1 MSACHPQVRQ
11 REQRHQLRSILGQAT
26 EARLHITELPLD
38 HPKRVLNLGPYLSLG
53 FLDLASGF
61 VQRAALAQLF
71 VSAAPCCHLPNHFA
85 AIMLGTLLDAGI
97 TRIGA
102 DHVFLA
108 MQQLV
113 DLGDVRHVSRRT
125 YHAMHQARFVI
136 DADVGLQSGKT
147 GVLPPLSPLRTVRE
161 SHPSYGSSLPAA

>member
-1 MSACHPQVRQ
+1 
-11 REQRHQLRSILGQAT
+11 
-26 EARLHITELPLD
+26 
-38 HPKRVLNLGPYLSLG
+38 YLSLG

-102 DHVFLA
+102 DNVFLA

-113 DLGDVRHVSRRT
+113 DLGDVPHVSRRT

-136 DADVGLQSGKT
+136 DADVGLHAKVILVALLGLVHLWVALAVF
-147 GVLPPLSPLRTVRE
+147 VLGRT
-161 SHPSYGSSLPAA
+161 